1 MNYTKAKIILD
12 NIASHFTKIGCE
24 LNFNSPYELLVAV
37 ILSSQCTDK
46 RVNMVTKELFKVAST
61 PQQMIDLGEEKISKI
76 IYPCGFYSVK
86 AKNLVNCS
94 KKLIENFNGQVPSTM
109 DKLLTLDGVG
119 RKTASVILAEIFNIP
134 ALAVDTHVFRVSNR
148 IGLSNSK
155 NVKECEKQL
164 TSLLPKEKWKETH
177 YSLVLFGR
185 YYCKAKGNKCEE
197 CKIKHECKYYNE
209 RIIK

>member
-1 MNYTKAKIILD
+1 MKYENAKIILSEID
-12 NIASHFTKIGCE
+12 SHFDKIGCE

-46 RVNMVTKELFKVAST
+46 RVNMVTEKLFKVAPT
-61 PQQMIDLGEEKISKI
+61 PQKMIELGEDKIKEI

-94 KKLIENFNGQVPSTM
+94 KKLIENFNGIVPKTM
-109 DKLLTLDGVG
+109 EELTTLDGVG
-119 RKTASVILAEIFNIP
+119 RKTASVILSEIYDIP

-155 NVKECEKQL
+155 NVLECEKQL
-164 TSLLPKEKWKETH
+164 KKLLPENEWKHTH

-185 YYCKAKGNKCEE
+185 YYCKAKGNKCES
-197 CKIKHECKYYNE
+197 CKIKNYFKKYN
-209 RIIK
+209 KGK